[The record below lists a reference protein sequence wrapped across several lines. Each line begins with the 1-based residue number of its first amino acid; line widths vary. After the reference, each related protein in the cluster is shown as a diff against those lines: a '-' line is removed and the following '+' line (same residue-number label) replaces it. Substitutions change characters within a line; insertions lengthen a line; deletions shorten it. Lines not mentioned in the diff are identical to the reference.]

1 MAGQIIRRGERTW
14 LVRVFLGRD
23 PHTGK
28 RRYHNH
34 TVKGAKKDAQRYVN
48 GVLRDIDMEN
58 FVEPTKMT
66 LNGYLDHWLET
77 ATRPGVRQ
85 RTYEGYE
92 GLLERH
98 VRPPLGDRRL
108 HQLTPIEIQAL
119 YSDLQ
124 TQGLSARTVR
134 YVHAVLSSA
143 LKQAVKW
150 RMLSQ
155 NPASFVDLPRIEK
168 KEMGAFSAEQAT
180 AFLEAAKEDRWGTL
194 FAFALATGMRPGE
207 YLALRWSDIDLQVG
221 TATVRRSLV
230 RRKDGGWEF
239 EEPKTK
245 NSRRTIPLPASLVTA
260 VAKHKREQAEERLAK
275 GPKYENQD
283 LVFASSTGH
292 PLDQIN
298 LIRRHF
304 KPTLKRAGLP
314 KEFRLYDLRHGC
326 ATLLLLAGENPKV
339 VSERLGHASITLT
352 LDTYSHVLP
361 SMQQRA
367 AEKLEALLF
376 SRKALSSAESS

>member
-1 MAGQIIRRGERTW
+1 MAGQIIRRGGRTW

-23 PHTGK
+23 PDTGK

-34 TVKGAKKDAQRYVN
+34 TVKGTKKDAQRYVN
-48 GVLRDIDMEN
+48 GVLRDLDMGS

-66 LNGYLDHWLET
+66 LNSYLDHWLET
-77 ATRPGVRQ
+77 AARPGVRQ
-85 RTYEGYE
+85 RTYDQYE

-98 VRPPLGDRRL
+98 VRPSLGDCRL
-108 HQLTPIEIQAL
+108 HQLAPIEIQGL

-124 TQGLSARTVR
+124 TRGLSARTVR
-134 YVHAVLSSA
+134 YVHAVLSSS

-155 NPASFVDLPRIEK
+155 NPASFVDLPRIKK
-168 KEMGAFSAEQAT
+168 KEMRAFSAEEAI
-180 AFLEAAKEDRWGTL
+180 AFLEAAKDDRWGTL
-194 FAFALATGMRPGE
+194 FGFGLATGMRPGE

-221 TATVRRSLV
+221 TATVMRSLA

-275 GPKYENQD
+275 GPKYENQN
-283 LVFASSTGH
+283 LVFASSTGR

-298 LIRRHF
+298 LVRRHF
-304 KPTLKRAGLP
+304 KPILKHAGIP
-314 KEFRLYDLRHGC
+314 KEFRLYDLRHSC

-367 AEKLEALLF
+367 AEKLEAILF
-376 SRKALSSAESS
+376 NRDALSNAETS